1 MGLLIRRRPG
11 CRTEGEKMRSLT
23 YHRSNRTAITAMTI
37 ALAMVVVGLFYV
49 VRSAEAHHK
58 AGHHKGGTTPPPTLA
73 CNKGEF
79 LAQYRNELMTFAT
92 QPVLTRCET
101 GINNDWAS
109 DSPGSG
115 VNADSFTARWVG
127 TFDFEASGY
136 EFTAT
141 SDDGIR
147 LWVDGQLLI
156 DQWEDQAATTYKA
169 TKTMTAGEHEIK
181 VEYYENAGSA
191 VAKVSWAKVVSS
203 PPPPPP
209 AGGSVTSE
217 FKKWHPVTVSFNGP
231 PATETNSSPNPFLD
245 YRLQVSFTSPSGK
258 SFEVPGFYDGDGNGG
273 SSGSVWKVRFNPDES
288 GTWGYKASFRQGT
301 NVAID
306 TSATAGSPT
315 SFDGAS
321 GTFDISP
328 RDSAAPGFL
337 SQGLLEYANGHYLK
351 FRDGSYYLKGGAD
364 SPENWLGYA
373 GFDNTP
379 QAHHSFSPHV
389 QDWQTGDPTFNTS
402 SADGGKGLI
411 GTLNYLSSQGVNS
424 IYFLP
429 MNIGGDGRDSSPY
442 VSVSN
447 WGGSTANDN
456 LHFDVSK
463 LAQWEQAFAHAQK
476 KGIMLHFV
484 LNEAEQANKQELD
497 GGSLGS
503 ERKLFYREMIARFG
517 HHNALQWN
525 ISEEYESPY
534 NLGTENVKSF
544 AGYIQSVDPY
554 DHPVTVH
561 NYIDPDTTWTP
572 FLGDSRFSVTSFQ
585 YAESYAGYG
594 AEVEEWRQKT
604 ASAGRPLPIGM
615 DELTPATTTNATDM
629 RKGVLWPT
637 YLSGGNLE
645 WYIGSEDQSLEDF
658 RRYGE
663 LWAYTRHARTFMEGN
678 LPFWEM
684 QPQDGLLLGE
694 SGDYGG
700 GQVFA
705 KASEVYAVYL
715 PNATSTGTLDLSG
728 ASGSFQKRWYNP
740 RSGAFEGSTQA
751 VSGGTITSLG
761 APPSSTS
768 SDWVVLIEAIG

>member
-1 MGLLIRRRPG
+1 
-11 CRTEGEKMRSLT
+11 MRSLT
-23 YHRSNRTAITAMTI
+23 YHRSNRVTFTALTI

-58 AGHHKGGTTPPPTLA
+58 PGHHKGGTKPPPTLA

-79 LAQYRNELMTFAT
+79 LAEYRNELMTFAT
-92 QPVLTRCET
+92 QPVLTRCEPD
-101 GINNDWAS
+101 INNDWAS
-109 DSPGSG
+109 GSPGSG

-127 TFDFEASGY
+127 TFDFEASDY
-136 EFTAT
+136 EFTVT

-147 LWVDGQLLI
+147 LWIDGQLLI
-156 DQWEDQAATTYKA
+156 DQWKDQAATYRA
-169 TKTMTAGEHEIK
+169 TKTLTAGEHEIE
-181 VEYYENAGSA
+181 VEYYENVGSA
-191 VAKVSWAKVVSS
+191 VAKVSWAAL
-203 PPPPPP
+203 PPPPPV
-209 AGGSVTSE
+209 AGSGSVTGE
-217 FKKWHPVTVSFNGP
+217 FKKWHPVTVSFTGP
-231 PATETNSSPNPFLD
+231 SSTETNSSPNPFLD
-245 YRLQVSFTSPSGK
+245 YRLQVTFTSPSGK
-258 SFEVPGFYDGDGNGG
+258 SFEVPGFYDGDGDGG

-328 RDSAAPGFL
+328 RDPAAAGFL

-379 QAHHSFSPHV
+379 TAKHSFSPHV
-389 QDWQTGDPTFNTS
+389 QDWQTGDPIFNPS
-402 SADGGKGLI
+402 SADGGKGFI
-411 GTLNYLSSQGVNS
+411 GALNYLSSQGINS

-456 LHFDVSK
+456 YHFDVSK
-463 LAQWEQAFAHAQK
+463 LGQWEQAFAHAQK

-572 FLGDSRFSVTSFQ
+572 FLGDSRFSLTSFQ
-585 YAESYAGYG
+585 YVESYAGYG
-594 AEVEEWRQKT
+594 AEVEEWRSKT
-604 ASAGRPLPIGM
+604 AQAGRPLPIGM
-615 DELTPATTTNATDM
+615 DEVITATTTNAADM
-629 RKGVLWPT
+629 RRGVLWPT

-663 LWAYTRHARTFMEGN
+663 LWAYTRHARTFMEAN

-694 SGDYGG
+694 SSDYGG

-705 KASEVYAVYL
+705 KTGEVYAVYL
-715 PNATSTGTLDLSG
+715 PNASSTGTLDLSG

-740 RSGAFEGSTQA
+740 RSGAFEGSAQA
-751 VSGGTITSLG
+751 VSGGAITSLG

-768 SDWVVLIEAIG
+768 SDWVVLLQRSP

>member
-1 MGLLIRRRPG
+1 
-11 CRTEGEKMRSLT
+11 MRSLT
-23 YHRSNRTAITAMTI
+23 YHRSNRAAVTALTIAIT
-37 ALAMVVVGLFYV
+37 LAMAVALGLFYV
-49 VRSAEAHHK
+49 GGSAEAHHK
-58 AGHHKGGTTPPPTLA
+58 PWHDKGNTTPPTLT

-79 LAQYRNELMTFAT
+79 LAQYRNELKTFST
-92 QPVLTRCET
+92 QPVLTRCEPA
-101 GINNDWAS
+101 INNDWGTG
-109 DSPGSG
+109 SPGAG
-115 VNADSFTARWVG
+115 VSADSFTSRWVG

-136 EFTAT
+136 AFTAT

-156 DQWEDQAATTYKA
+156 DQWKDQAAATYKA
-169 TKTMTAGEHEIK
+169 TKAMTAGEHEVK
-181 VEYYENAGSA
+181 VEYYENAGLA
-191 VAKVSWAKVVSS
+191 VAKVSWAKVAS
-203 PPPPPP
+203 PEPSPP
-209 AGGSVTSE
+209 AGGSGSVTGE
-217 FKKWHPVTVSFNGP
+217 FKKWHPVTVSFTGP
-231 PATETNSSPNPFLD
+231 SSSETSSSPNPFLD
-245 YRLQVSFTSPSGK
+245 YRLQVVFTSPSGK
-258 SFEVPGFYDGDGNGG
+258 SFDVPGFYDGDGNGG

-321 GTFDISP
+321 GTFDIAA

-389 QDWQTGDPTFNTS
+389 QDWQTGDPTFNNS

-411 GTLNYLSSQGVNS
+411 GALNYLSSQGVNS

-429 MNIGGDGRDSSPY
+429 MNIGGDGKDTSPY

-447 WGGSTANDN
+447 WAGSSANDN
-456 LHFDVSK
+456 YHFDVSK
-463 LAQWEQAFAHAQK
+463 LSQWEQAFAHAQK
-476 KGIMLHFV
+476 KSILLHVV
-484 LNEAEQANKQELD
+484 LNEAETANKQELD
-497 GGSLGS
+497 GGSLGN
-503 ERKLFYREMIARFG
+503 ERKLFYREMVARFA

-525 ISEEYESPY
+525 ISEEYDLNY
-534 NLGTENVKSF
+534 NLGSDNVKAF
-544 AGYIQSVDPY
+544 AGYIQDIDPY
-554 DHPVTVH
+554 DHPITVH
-561 NYIDPDTTWTP
+561 QFGDPDTTWTP
-572 FLGDSRFSVTSFQ
+572 FLGDSRFSLTAFQ
-585 YAESYAGYG
+585 YFNSYAGYG

-615 DELTPATTTNATDM
+615 DELTSATTTNAESM
-629 RKGVLWPT
+629 RKGILWPT

-658 RRYGE
+658 RRYE
-663 LWAYTRHARTFMEGN
+663 QLWAYTRYARTFMEDN

-684 QPQDGLLLGE
+684 QPQDGLLSGE
-694 SGDYGG
+694 SSDYGG
-700 GQVFA
+700 GQVFT
-705 KASEVYAVYL
+705 KAGEVYAVYL
-715 PNATSTGTLDLSG
+715 PNASSTGTLDLSG
-728 ASGSFQKRWYNP
+728 ATGSFQKRWYNP
-740 RSGAFEGSTQA
+740 RSGAFEGSAQA
-751 VSGGTITSLG
+751 VSGGAITSLG

>member
-1 MGLLIRRRPG
+1 M
-11 CRTEGEKMRSLT
+11 
-23 YHRSNRTAITAMTI
+23 
-37 ALAMVVVGLFYV
+37 
-49 VRSAEAHHK
+49 
-58 AGHHKGGTTPPPTLA
+58 
-73 CNKGEF
+73 
-79 LAQYRNELMTFAT
+79 
-92 QPVLTRCET
+92 
-101 GINNDWAS
+101 
-109 DSPGSG
+109 
-115 VNADSFTARWVG
+115 
-127 TFDFEASGY
+127 
-136 EFTAT
+136 
-141 SDDGIR
+141 
-147 LWVDGQLLI
+147 
-156 DQWEDQAATTYKA
+156 
-169 TKTMTAGEHEIK
+169 
-181 VEYYENAGSA
+181 
-191 VAKVSWAKVVSS
+191 
-203 PPPPPP
+203 
-209 AGGSVTSE
+209 
-217 FKKWHPVTVSFNGP
+217 KKWHPVTVSFNGP
-231 PATETNSSPNPFLD
+231 PSTETNSSPNPFLD

-273 SSGSVWKVRFNPDES
+273 SSGAVWKVRFNPDES
-288 GTWGYKASFRQGT
+288 GTWGYKASFRQGA

-321 GTFDISP
+321 GTFNISP
-328 RDSAAPGFL
+328 RDPAAPGFL

-379 QAHHSFSPHV
+379 NAKHSFAPHV
-389 QDWQTGDPTFNTS
+389 QDWQVGDPTFNTS

-411 GTLNYLSSQGVNS
+411 GALNYLSSQGINS

-497 GGSLGS
+497 GGSLGT

-554 DHPVTVH
+554 DHPITVH

-658 RRYGE
+658 RRYE
-663 LWAYTRHARTFMEGN
+663 QLWAYTRYARTFMEDN

-684 QPQDGLLLGE
+684 QPQDGLLSGE
-694 SGDYGG
+694 SSDYGG
-700 GQVFA
+700 GQVFT
-705 KASEVYAVYL
+705 KAGEVYAVYL
-715 PNATSTGTLDLSG
+715 PNASSTGTLDLSG
-728 ASGSFQKRWYNP
+728 ATGSFQKRWYNP
-740 RSGAFEGSTQA
+740 RSGAFEGGAQA

-761 APPSSTS
+761 APPSSTT

>member
-1 MGLLIRRRPG
+1 MSRPAG
-11 CRTEGEKMRSLT
+11 AS
-23 YHRSNRTAITAMTI
+23 
-37 ALAMVVVGLFYV
+37 VV
-49 VRSAEAHHK
+49 S
-58 AGHHKGGTTPPPTLA
+58 
-73 CNKGEF
+73 
-79 LAQYRNELMTFAT
+79 Q
-92 QPVLTRCET
+92 
-101 GINNDWAS
+101 S
-109 DSPGSG
+109 D
-115 VNADSFTARWVG
+115 
-127 TFDFEASGY
+127 ASGARALR
-136 EFTAT
+136 FTQAGNAT
-141 SDDGIR
+141 ASVT
-147 LWVDGQLLI
+147 L
-156 DQWEDQAATTYKA
+156 DQAADR
-169 TKTMTAGEHEIK
+169 I
-181 VEYYENAGSA
+181 VV
-191 VAKVSWAKVVSS
+191 VAKAPQGGSPDLELKVNGVDQLGNGVPVRSTAYADYPVNKALGTGTYNITIRTDAEISPSTPLDVDVSRFEGAGAS

-209 AGGSVTSE
+209 PAAGSVTGE
-217 FKKWHPVTVSFNGP
+217 LKKWHPVTISFNGP
-231 PATETNSSPNPFLD
+231 SSTETNSSPNPFLD

-273 SSGSVWKVRFNPDES
+273 SSGAVWKVRFNPDES

-321 GTFDISP
+321 GTFNISP
-328 RDSAAPGFL
+328 RDPAAAGFL

-379 QAHHSFSPHV
+379 NAKHSFSPHV
-389 QDWQTGDPTFNTS
+389 QDWKSGDPIFNPS
-402 SADGGKGLI
+402 SADGGKGFI
-411 GTLNYLSSQGVNS
+411 GALNYLSSQGINS

-463 LAQWEQAFAHAQK
+463 LEQWEQAFAHAQK

-572 FLGDSRFSVTSFQ
+572 FLGDSRFSLTSFQ
-585 YAESYAGYG
+585 YVESYAGYG
-594 AEVEEWRQKT
+594 AEVEEWRSKT
-604 ASAGRPLPIGM
+604 AQAGRPLPIGM
-615 DELTPATTTNATDM
+615 DEVITATTTNAADM
-629 RKGVLWPT
+629 RRSVLWPT

-663 LWAYTRHARTFMEGN
+663 LWTYTRHARTFMEEN

-694 SGDYGG
+694 SSDYGG
-700 GQVFA
+700 GQVFT

-715 PNATSTGTLDLSG
+715 PNASSTGTLDLSG
-728 ASGSFQKRWYNP
+728 VSGSFQKRWYNP
-740 RSGAFEGSTQA
+740 RSGAFEGSAQA
-751 VSGGTITSLG
+751 VSGGTRTSLG

>member
-1 MGLLIRRRPG
+1 
-11 CRTEGEKMRSLT
+11 
-23 YHRSNRTAITAMTI
+23 
-37 ALAMVVVGLFYV
+37 VGLFYV

-58 AGHHKGGTTPPPTLA
+58 PGHHKGGTKPPPTLA

-92 QPVLTRCET
+92 QPVLTRCEPD
-101 GINNDWAS
+101 INNDWAS
-109 DSPGSG
+109 SSPGSG

-127 TFDFEASGY
+127 TFDFEASDY
-136 EFTAT
+136 EFTVT

-147 LWVDGQLLI
+147 LWIDGQLLI
-156 DQWEDQAATTYKA
+156 DQWKDQAATYRA
-169 TKTMTAGEHEIK
+169 TKTMTAGEHEIE
-181 VEYYENAGSA
+181 VEYYENVGSA
-191 VAKVSWAKVVSS
+191 VAKVSWAAL
-203 PPPPPP
+203 PPPPP
-209 AGGSVTSE
+209 ASGSVTGE
-217 FKKWHPVTVSFNGP
+217 FKKWHPITISFTGP
-231 PATETNSSPNPFLD
+231 STTETNSSPSPFLD

-321 GTFDISP
+321 GTFDIAA

-379 QAHHSFSPHV
+379 TAKHSFSPHV
-389 QDWQTGDPTFNTS
+389 QDWQTGDPIFNPS
-402 SADGGKGLI
+402 SADGGKGFI
-411 GTLNYLSSQGVNS
+411 GALNYLSSQGINS

-456 LHFDVSK
+456 YHFDVSK
-463 LAQWEQAFAHAQK
+463 LGQWEQAFAHAQK

-503 ERKLFYREMIARFG
+503 ERKLYYREMIARFG

-572 FLGDSRFSVTSFQ
+572 FLGDSRFSLTSFQ
-585 YAESYAGYG
+585 YVESYAGYG
-594 AEVEEWRQKT
+594 AEVEEWRSKT
-604 ASAGRPLPIGM
+604 AQAGRPLPIGM
-615 DELTPATTTNATDM
+615 DEVITATTTNAADM
-629 RKGVLWPT
+629 RRGVLWPT

-663 LWAYTRHARTFMEGN
+663 LWAYTRHARTFMEDN

-694 SGDYGG
+694 SSDYGG
-700 GQVFA
+700 GQVFT

-715 PNATSTGTLDLSG
+715 PNASSTGTLDLSG